1 MKSTSKTTVKAAVD
15 IGIPIGIAAFRAS
28 TQDYLDRIRH
38 SAHRKH
44 DVVKQDDFDQ
54 DDYIAMLR
62 LWNTID
68 LSDLAKTDEVYRDYA
83 SAFFPG
89 MVERAT
95 HALNAVPTKGMALY
109 SKQHDVYIGGKPHGN
124 SQYRLIADP

>member
-1 MKSTSKTTVKAAVD
+1 MKRATTSNAKTAVG
-15 IGIPIGIAAFRAS
+15 IGIPIGLEAFRAS

-38 SAHRKH
+38 SAHRKQ
-44 DVVKQDDFDQ
+44 DELKQDDFTH
-54 DDYIAMLR
+54 DDYVAMVR

-68 LSDLAKTDEVYRDYA
+68 LGNMAKIDAVYRDYA

-95 HALNAVPTKGMALY
+95 HALNALPTKGMALY
-109 SKQHDVYIGGKPHGN
+109 SKQHDLYIGGKPHAN
-124 SQYRLIADP
+124 SQYRLIVDP